1 MGKGS
6 TSTYVIVKMIL
17 PSLFFKQTKLH
28 LLGTY
33 YIIYHDNF

>member
-33 YIIYHDNF
+33 SIIYHDNF